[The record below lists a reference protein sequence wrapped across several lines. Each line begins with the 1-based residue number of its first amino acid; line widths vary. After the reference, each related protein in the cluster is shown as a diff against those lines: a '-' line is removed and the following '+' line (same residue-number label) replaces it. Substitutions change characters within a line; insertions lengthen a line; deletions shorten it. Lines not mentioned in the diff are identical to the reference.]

1 VTMRPPP
8 PQVLP
13 EISPEANNTDYHI
26 HYESGHLEW
35 PSKVLKQGDTFSVLN
50 PYGNI
55 ITQERPEEGIFHQ
68 DTRFLSHY
76 ELRVNSSAPLLL
88 SSSIARDNTTLN
100 VHLSDPSGS
109 GSEAHNNI
117 HIARSIYLWQ
127 GTQQERLKIKNYGAE
142 AKSLL
147 VQYVYDSDFA
157 DIFEVRG
164 QRPHRRGKRLKTKT
178 DTSSV
183 TMQYRGRDQCLR
195 TTRITFDPAPQTVSP
210 NSCTYLITIKSRET
224 ICLYISVLC
233 DGDGAALPVHSFAS
247 GLRASRRR
255 LRAKRQTAARIYTSN
270 ELFNEWLN
278 RSLADLYMLTT
289 KTQHGLYPYAGIPWF
304 STPFGRDG
312 IITALQSLWMDP
324 SIARG
329 VLRYLANNQA
339 TTLAPESDA
348 APGKILHETRMG
360 EMANIGEVPFKQ
372 YYGSGD
378 STPLFIFLA
387 GEYFAR
393 TGDHD
398 LIQKIWP
405 NIERALGWLDEYGD
419 IDNDGFVEYCGETDK
434 GLANQGW
441 KDSAD
446 SIFHRD
452 GTLAQ
457 GPVALCEVQAYVYA
471 ARQSAAQLARVLGRE
486 NQADK
491 LDKQAQQ
498 LKGRFNEAFWNDDIG
513 TYVLALDGSNRQC
526 VVRSSNAGHTLL
538 TGIASPD
545 RAILVAKQ
553 LSSAAFFSGWG
564 IRTIAT
570 TEARYNPMSYH
581 NGSIWPHDNALI
593 AMGLAR
599 YGIREPV
606 ATLTQGLFEAANFM
620 DLHRMPEL
628 FCGFSRRAKTS
639 PIHYP
644 NACAPQAWACS
655 TVVALLNAMLGI
667 SFDAK
672 ARQIHV
678 HRPMLPPFLE
688 EVQLR
693 GLHLGDGS
701 LDLTFRRVGD
711 DVAVVTDAR
720 ERGVGLVITS

>member
-1 VTMRPPP
+1 MRTAP
-8 PQVLP
+8 PQVVS
-13 EISPEANNTDYHI
+13 EITPKANDPDYHI

-35 PSKVLKQGDTFSVLN
+35 PPKILKQGDTFSVLN

-76 ELRVNSSAPLLL
+76 ELRINGSAPLLL
-88 SSSIARDNTTLN
+88 SSSIARDNTILN
-100 VHLSDPSGS
+100 VHLSDPTGS
-109 GSEAHNNI
+109 GDEAHNNI

-127 GTQQERLKIKNYGAE
+127 GTQHERLKIRNYGAE
-142 AKSLL
+142 TSSLL
-147 VQYVYDSDFA
+147 IQYVYDSDFA

-164 QRPHRRGKRLKTKT
+164 QRPQQRGTRLKNE
-178 DTSSV
+178 V
-183 TMQYRGRDQCLR
+183 GAAGVIMQYRGRDQRLC
-195 TTRITFDPAPQTVSP
+195 TTRIAFDPAPQTVSP
-210 NSCTYLITIKSRET
+210 TSCTYLLSIKPRET
-224 ICLYISVLC
+224 VCIYVSVLC
-233 DGDGAALPVHSFAS
+233 DGEGAVLPAHSFAS

-255 LRAKRQTAARIYTSN
+255 LRAKRRTATRIYTSN

-289 KTQHGLYPYAGIPWF
+289 ELQHGLYPYAGIPWF

-329 VLRYLANNQA
+329 VLGYLAENQA
-339 TTLAPESDA
+339 TALAPESDA

-372 YYGSGD
+372 YYGSVD

-393 TGDHD
+393 TGDRE

-419 IDNDGFVEYCGETDK
+419 RDNDGFVEYWRETER

-441 KDSAD
+441 KDSDD
-446 SIFHRD
+446 SVFHQD

-457 GPVALCEVQAYVYA
+457 GPIALCEVQAYVYA
-471 ARQSAAQLARVLGRE
+471 ARQSAARLAEVLGRTD
-486 NQADK
+486 QADK
-491 LDKQAQQ
+491 LNKQAKQ
-498 LKGRFNEAFWNDDIG
+498 LKERFNEAFWNDDIG
-513 TYVLALDGSNRQC
+513 TYVLALDGTNRQC

-545 RAILVAKQ
+545 RAIRVAEQ

-581 NGSIWPHDNALI
+581 NGSIWPHDNGLI
-593 AMGLAR
+593 AMGLSR
-599 YGIREPV
+599 YGIRQPV
-606 ATLTQGLFEAANFM
+606 STLTQGLFDAANFM

-639 PIHYP
+639 PINYP

-667 SFDAK
+667 SFDVK

-678 HRPMLPPFLE
+678 HRPTLPPFLE
-688 EVQLR
+688 EVQLQ
-693 GLHLGDGS
+693 GLRLGDGS
-701 LDLTFRRVGD
+701 LDLTFSRVGD
-711 DVAVVTDAR
+711 DVVVVTESR